1 MREASMIELHYVRT
15 SNGLKVAIM
24 LEEVALDYRVIEYD
38 IFAGDHLVPAFKTIN
53 PNHKLP
59 AIVDLDPD
67 DGLGAFGVFETG
79 AILIYLA
86 EKSGRFLSVDRR
98 GRMES
103 LQWLAWQ
110 ISGLGPMLGQGYHF
124 ARYAPEGQQYG
135 IDRYTREARRLLGVL
150 DYQLRKKPFVAGN
163 YSIADM
169 ACWPWVQ
176 NIANLDIAMSEFP
189 AIQNWSDTIR
199 ARPAVLRATTA
210 AATEVPAAYL
220 RKRMALSSEQW
231 SNLFGDRLS
240 DAVSRVP

>member
-1 MREASMIELHYVRT
+1 MIELHYVRT

-24 LEEVALDYRVIEYD
+24 LEEAGLEYRVLDYD
-38 IFAGDHLVPAFKTIN
+38 IFAGDHLAPAFKKIN

-59 AIVDLDPD
+59 AIIDLDPH
-67 DGLGAFGVFETG
+67 DGLGPLRVFETG
-79 AILIYLA
+79 AILIYVA
-86 EKSGRFLSVDRR
+86 EKSGGFLPADQR
-98 GRMES
+98 GRMET

-110 ISGLGPMLGQGYHF
+110 VSGLGPMLGQGYHF

-150 DYQLRKKPFVAGN
+150 ESQLNERAFVAGA

-189 AIQNWSDTIR
+189 AIQRWSDTIR
-199 ARPAVLRATTA
+199 SRPAVQRAITSPM
-210 AATEVPAAYL
+210 TEVPSAYI
-220 RKRMALSSEQW
+220 RKRMTLTSEQW
-231 SNLFGDRLS
+231 SNLFGDGLS
-240 DAVSRVP
+240 SAVGRVS

>member
-1 MREASMIELHYVRT
+1 MIELHYVRT

-24 LEEVALDYRVIEYD
+24 LEEAALEYRIVEYD
-38 IFAGDHLVPAFKTIN
+38 IFAGDHLVPDFKKIN

-59 AIVDLDPD
+59 VIVDLNPD
-67 DGLGAFGVFETG
+67 DGLGAFRVFETG
-79 AILIYLA
+79 AILVYLA
-86 EKSGRFLSVDRR
+86 EKTGRFLPAEGR
-98 GRMES
+98 GRMEA

-135 IDRYTREARRLLGVL
+135 IDRYTREARRLLAVL
-150 DYQLRKKPFVAGN
+150 DHQLNENNFVAGH

-189 AIQNWSDTIR
+189 AIQRWSDTVR
-199 ARPAVLRATTA
+199 RRPAVQRAITSS
-210 AATEVPAAYL
+210 ATEVPSAYL
-220 RKRMALSSEQW
+220 RKRMTLTGEQW
-231 SNLFGDRLS
+231 SNLFGEGLS
-240 DAVSRVP
+240 NAVNPLS